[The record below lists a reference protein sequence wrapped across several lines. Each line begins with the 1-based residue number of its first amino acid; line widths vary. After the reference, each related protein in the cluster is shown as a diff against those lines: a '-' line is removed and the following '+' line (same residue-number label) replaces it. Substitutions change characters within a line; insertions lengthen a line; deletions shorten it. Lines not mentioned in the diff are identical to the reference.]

1 MPQSGIRSKTEP
13 LTTREGKPRAGK
25 RLACPQGV
33 IPLVA
38 VSGAECVEALTM
50 AGFTLTMR
58 TDAGATLTKDL
69 HVVVV
74 PDVPLLAPDELTAIL
89 RSAGLPYTEF
99 LELLSEAPTD
109 PAISR
114 TRLAPS
120 VVHR

>member
-1 MPQSGIRSKTEP
+1 M
-13 LTTREGKPRAGK
+13 
-25 RLACPQGV
+25 

-38 VSGAECVEALTM
+38 VSGSECIDALAM
-50 AGFTLTMR
+50 AGFSITMR
-58 TDAGATLTKDL
+58 TDAEATLTKDF

-74 PDVPLLAPDELTAIL
+74 PDVPILSPDELMTVL
-89 RSAGLPYTEF
+89 RSAGLPYSDF

-120 VVHR
+120 VVFR